1 MVEKRTI
8 QKWQRLNKKALL
20 FWMLLLSHFV
30 IFAQFSVTI
39 QLQSRPALHRSD
51 PIFIAGN
58 FNGWNPGLSGY
69 DFRVSAD
76 STVVVKLNGIAAGLL
91 EYKITRGSWASVE
104 CRATGAAISNRI
116 AQISSDTTLIV
127 EVAAWADDI
136 PGRPPVSTRSK
147 NVFVLDTALFMPQL
161 NRSRRIWVY
170 LPENYAFNNKRY
182 PVLYMHDGQNL
193 FDALT
198 SSFGEWGVDE
208 MMDTMK
214 LRKQCIIVGIDHG
227 DSKRLTEYNPYKSR
241 FGDGEGD
248 AYIDFLV
255 QTLKPLIDQRFR
267 TKTDVANTSIAGSSM
282 GGLISL
288 YALLKYPTV
297 FGNAGVF
304 SPAFWIAPD
313 LKKKIEAISVFK
325 SAVYFV
331 CGELE
336 GDQMTKDMQQ
346 TYQLLKQKGLK
357 RTQYKQVKD
366 GQHNERFWQHEMD
379 EFYEWL
385 FNQTR

>member
-1 MVEKRTI
+1 
-8 QKWQRLNKKALL
+8 
-20 FWMLLLSHFV
+20 MLLLSHFAV
-30 IFAQFSVTI
+30 AAQFTVTI
-39 QLQSRPALHRSD
+39 HLQSRPLLHRSD
-51 PIFIAGN
+51 TLFVAGN
-58 FNGWNPGLSGY
+58 FNGWNPRLSGY
-69 DFRVSAD
+69 DFRISQD
-76 STVVVKLNGIAAGLL
+76 STLLVKLNGIAAGLM
-91 EYKITRGSWASVE
+91 EYKITRGGWQAVE
-104 CRATGAAISNRI
+104 CKAAGAAISNRI
-116 AQISSDTTLIV
+116 AQINSDTTIYIDV
-127 EVAAWADDI
+127 EAWADDI

-147 NVFVLDTALFMPQL
+147 NVFVLDTAFFIPQL

-193 FDALT
+193 FDAVT

-208 MMDTMK
+208 MMDTVK
-214 LRKQCIIVGIDHG
+214 QRKQCIIVGIDHG
-227 DSKRLTEYNPYKSR
+227 DAKRLTEYNPYKSR

-248 AYIDFLV
+248 AYVDFIV
-255 QTLKPLIDQRFR
+255 QTLKPQIDQRFR
-267 TKTDVANTSIAGSSM
+267 TKADVANTSIAGSSM

-304 SPAFWIAPD
+304 SPAFWIAPE
-313 LKKKIEAISVFK
+313 LRKKIEESSGFR

-346 TYQLLKQKGLK
+346 IYLLLKQRGLK
-357 RTQYKQVKD
+357 RTQYRQVKD
-366 GQHNERFWQHEMD
+366 GQHNERFWQREMD
-379 EFYEWL
+379 AFYQWL
-385 FNQTR
+385 SNQTR